1 MWLLPVN
8 GSFLFDSQKGDL
20 LFVVVVVVLGVCEMR
35 VSW

>member
-20 LFVVVVVVLGVCEMR
+20 LFVVVVVLGVCEMR